1 MSLILV
7 LGAATVVAAVPLF
20 WWAVTGE
27 RTSSIAT
34 RNLAAG
40 FNGGGDMRQA
50 LLAHSAHDRAISPA
64 MDWLARQARRLTP
77 SGMLESLER
86 RVLLA
91 GGPEAWPI
99 ARVLGVKLLLGLF
112 GAGLSFLWFV
122 SGPSGGRV
130 VLGAAGT
137 LFAWFVPDILLYNA
151 AEKRQLVIRKAL
163 PDTLDQMTISVE
175 AGLAFDGAMARAGRS
190 GVGPL
195 NRELLRT
202 MQDIQAGLSRKEA
215 LKGLTERTNV
225 DELRSFVHAVSQA
238 DSLGVPIARVLRL
251 QANEQRVKRRQRA
264 EESAMKLPVKII
276 FPLIMCILPVIF
288 ILLMG
293 PAAIRIVDTFSNR

>member
-1 MSLILV
+1 MLLTLV
-7 LGAATVVAAVPLF
+7 LGAAAVIASVPLL
-20 WWAVTGE
+20 WWAVTGD
-27 RTSSIAT
+27 RTSSIAS

-40 FNGGGDMRQA
+40 FNGPGDMRQVV
-50 LLAHSAHDRAISPA
+50 LAHSAHDRAISPA
-64 MDWLARQARRLTP
+64 MNWMARQARRLTP
-77 SGMLESLER
+77 NGMLESLER

-99 ARVLGVKLLLGLF
+99 ARVLAVKLVLGML
-112 GAGLSFLWFV
+112 AASFTGFWFL
-122 SGPSGGRV
+122 SGPSGLRFV
-130 VLGAAGT
+130 VGLVITA
-137 LFAWFVPDILLYNA
+137 FAWFLPDILLYNA
-151 AEKRQLVIRKAL
+151 AEKRQLVIRRSL

-190 GVGPL
+190 AAGPL

-215 LKGLTERTNV
+215 LKGLTDRTDV
-225 DELRSFVHAVSQA
+225 DELRQFVHAVSQA
-238 DSLGVPIARVLRL
+238 DELGVPIARVLRL
-251 QANEQRVKRRQRA
+251 QATEQRLKRRQRA

-288 ILLMG
+288 IVLLA
-293 PAAIRIVDTFSNR
+293 PAAIRITDTFN

>member
-1 MSLILV
+1 MTFILV
-7 LGAATVVAAVPLF
+7 LGAAAVIASIPLL
-20 WWAVTGE
+20 WWAVTGD

-40 FNGGGDMRQA
+40 FNGPGDMRQVV
-50 LLAHSAHDRAISPA
+50 LARSAHERAVSPT

-77 SGMLESLER
+77 GGMLDSLER

-99 ARVLGVKLLLGLF
+99 ARVLAVKLLLAMVT
-112 GAGLSFLWFV
+112 AGLSFVWFV
-122 SGPSGGRV
+122 SGPSGGRFV
-130 VLGAAGT
+130 VGAALT
-137 LFAWFVPDILLYNA
+137 IFMWFLPDILLYNA
-151 AEKRQLVIRKAL
+151 AQKRQVVIRRSL

-190 GVGPL
+190 AAGPL

-215 LKGLTERTNV
+215 LKALTERTDV
-225 DELRSFVHAVSQA
+225 DELRQFVQAVNQA

-251 QANEQRVKRRQRA
+251 QATEQRLKRRQRA

-276 FPLIMCILPVIF
+276 FPLIMCILPVVF
-288 ILLMG
+288 IVLLG
-293 PAAIRIVDTFSNR
+293 PAALRISDTFGN